1 MNSND
6 SDKVIYDRTK
16 LKEFAARGGLLN
28 MVFNMLPRGIMQ
40 DGEVERLCKR
50 IYTRIHD
57 GRDATNLH
65 TIYSDLDALG
75 KILSCD
81 VSAFKS
87 PQIISTDEY
96 AVHPAAL
103 FGYLYSHPDVRAIS
117 WKAPNILSMRA
128 SVHGREQ
135 SCRISVFSRDVSV
148 STVILHTTV
157 YKINADMPKWLLS
170 LHQILDTVTKQQ
182 FSVGGGMNVSGN
194 DVFLLL
200 GAHIPGKSIDTQDV
214 LFLVHKLITI
224 GDGLEKIISD
234 GKDIY

>member
-1 MNSND
+1 MNNND

-157 YKINADMPKWLLS
+157 DKINADMPK
-170 LHQILDTVTKQQ
+170 
-182 FSVGGGMNVSGN
+182 
-194 DVFLLL
+194 
-200 GAHIPGKSIDTQDV
+200 
-214 LFLVHKLITI
+214 
-224 GDGLEKIISD
+224 
-234 GKDIY
+234 